1 MNRSWFLS
9 KFSQLRLNLIL
20 RGLQHIKFQLR
31 TCWVYLIIL
40 SPLGVGVGRLIRYL
54 PPTTSTRT
62 HPPSTIHSRILPCNQ
77 LSSLRLLFFL
87 IVPPSGYLAYHLFEY
102 DRLIIR
108 NFSKIFVIIYISEL
122 ILCSLT
128 FIVAVYHSPNDWAHV

>member
-1 MNRSWFLS
+1 MNRSWFLRE
-9 KFSQLRLNLIL
+9 FSQLRLNLIL
-20 RGLQHIKFQLR
+20 RGLHHIKFQLR
-31 TCWVYLIIL
+31 ICWIHLIMI

-54 PPTTSTRT
+54 PPTTSHHT
-62 HPPSTIHSRILPCNQ
+62 HPPSTMLSRILPCNQ

-108 NFSKIFVIIYISEL
+108 NFSKTLVIIYISEL
-122 ILCSLT
+122 ILSSLT

>member
-1 MNRSWFLS
+1 M
-9 KFSQLRLNLIL
+9 
-20 RGLQHIKFQLR
+20 
-31 TCWVYLIIL
+31 L

-54 PPTTSTRT
+54 PPATSHHT

-122 ILCSLT
+122 I
-128 FIVAVYHSPNDWAHV
+128 